1 VHEVQNFGLQRKY
14 SNRKDSVRSEN
25 KNLGEIYAE
34 RAMANPEPPTSS
46 ISIPTIREPR
56 DMVYSG
62 TPISA
67 YHTSMRASEN
77 PLPAQNRKKKS
88 RKVSPFA
95 VMVGL
100 FVLAVASVL
109 YIGNIL
115 AVGHLLGQINQLQT
129 KHMQMLSEQEILR
142 AQINRMAGLERI
154 QQIAQDQLGLRKPKQ
169 LPVWIE
175 IDPERV
181 RQVEEVIQQQAE
193 SRH

>member
-1 VHEVQNFGLQRKY
+1 
-14 SNRKDSVRSEN
+14 VRTED

-34 RAMANPEPPTSS
+34 RAMSDPEPTSSS
-46 ISIPTIREPR
+46 ISIPSIRESR

-62 TPISA
+62 SPNPMFRAIQVSSDSP
-67 YHTSMRASEN
+67 SM
-77 PLPAQNRKKKS
+77 AQNRKKTK

-100 FVLAVASVL
+100 FVLAVVSVL

-115 AVGHLLGQINQLQT
+115 AVGHLLGQINQLQN
-129 KHMQMLSEQEILR
+129 KHQQFISEQEILR

-154 QQIAQDQLGLRKPKQ
+154 QQIAQDQLGMQKPKQ

-175 IDPERV
+175 INPERV
-181 RQVEEVIQQQAE
+181 QQVEEILQQQSE
-193 SRH
+193 RKH

>member
-1 VHEVQNFGLQRKY
+1 VQNFVRQRKY
-14 SNRKDSVRSEN
+14 RADIVRSEN

-34 RAMANPEPPTSS
+34 RAMSAPEPPASS

-62 TPISA
+62 SPATP
-67 YHTSMRASEN
+67 YRPASSFSDA
-77 PLPAQNRKKKS
+77 PAAAQNRKKTK

-100 FVLAVASVL
+100 FVLAVVSVL

-115 AVGHLLGQINQLQT
+115 AVGRLLGQINQLQN
-129 KHMQMLSEQEILR
+129 KHQQMLSEQEILR
-142 AQINRMAGLERI
+142 AQINGMAGLERI
-154 QQIAQDQLGLRKPKQ
+154 QQIAKDQLGMQQPKQ

-175 IDPERV
+175 INPERL
-181 RQVEEVIQQQAE
+181 RQIEEMLDQQVSQK
-193 SRH
+193 H